1 MYLSKKQVQP
11 ERENLKM
18 TLNNQTM
25 TLFNY
30 EYPFIKLDKNNVKV
44 GTFFSGI
51 GSPEMAFHR
60 LKENGII
67 NNYESVFFCEVDK
80 HAIKSYCAIHNK
92 TPDDNLG
99 DITKINGADIPYCDI
114 WIGGFPCQDIS
125 MAGVRRGFDF
135 GSRTRSSLGWKMIQF
150 LREVKDPPKV
160 VIFEN
165 VAAITHSKFRRTLNL
180 FKNDLEELGY
190 SLYDDVL
197 CALDYGT
204 PQNRER
210 YFLVAIKGKYL
221 YQFPQKMKLK
231 LRLKDLLEKD
241 IDPNLVLSEK
251 VPFDLQSFV
260 ANKDYTKD
268 CKLVCKNLKDKRR
281 KYVIDLY
288 RFIDG
293 KNKCGRDTSSK
304 YNQTARLWSING
316 YCPTLTANSTE
327 DTSKMIIYRDNC
339 FFVKKIS
346 PLESWRFMGF
356 SDEDFYKAKDI
367 GTSNRQ
373 LFKQAGNSIAT
384 NVIYHILK
392 NLF

>member
-1 MYLSKKQVQP
+1 MAV
-11 ERENLKM
+11 
-18 TLNNQTM
+18 NNPTVN
-25 TLFNY
+25 LFNFN
-30 EYPFIKLDKNNVKV
+30 YPIIKLDKENVKV

-51 GSPEMAFHR
+51 GSPEMAFKR
-60 LKENGII
+60 LKDNGII
-67 NNYESVFFCEVDK
+67 NNYESVFFCEIDK
-80 HAIKSYCAIHNK
+80 YAVKSYCAIHDQSPNN
-92 TPDDNLG
+92 NLG
-99 DITKINGADIPYCDI
+99 DITKINGADLPYCDI

-125 MAGVRRGFDF
+125 MAGIRRGFDF
-135 GSRTRSSLGWKMIQF
+135 NSNTRSSLGWKMIQF
-150 LREVKDPPKV
+150 LREMKDPPKV

-165 VAAITHSKFRRTLNL
+165 VAAITNVKMRRTLNL
-180 FKNDLEELGY
+180 FKQDLESLGY
-190 SLYDDVL
+190 SLYDHVL
-197 CALDYGT
+197 TALDYGT

-210 YFLVAIKGKYL
+210 YFLVAIKGNYL
-221 YQFPQKMKLK
+221 YYFPDKIKLK
-231 LRLKDLLEKD
+231 LRLKDLLEKE

-251 VPFDLQSFV
+251 VPFDLHSFV
-260 ANKDYTKD
+260 ENKNYNKNS
-268 CKLVCKNLKDKRR
+268 KLIYKNLKDRR
-281 KYVIDLY
+281 KKYIINLY

-293 KNKCGRDTSSK
+293 KNHCGRDTSSK
-304 YNQTARLWSING
+304 YNQTARLWSMNG

-327 DTSKMIIYRDNC
+327 DTSKMIIYKDNC

-356 SDEDFYKAKDI
+356 SDDDFYKAKGV

>member
-1 MYLSKKQVQP
+1 MALH
-11 ERENLKM
+11 
-18 TLNNQTM
+18 NQTIN
-25 TLFNY
+25 LFNF
-30 EYPFIKLDKNNVKV
+30 EYPVLKLNKDNVKV

-51 GSPEMAFHR
+51 GSPEMAFKR
-60 LKENGII
+60 LKDNGII
-67 NNYESVFFCEVDK
+67 KNFESVFYCEIDK
-80 HAIKSYCAIHNK
+80 YAVKSYCAIHNK
-92 TPDDNLG
+92 TENDNLG
-99 DITKINGADIPYCDI
+99 DITKINGADLPYCDI

-135 GSRTRSSLGWKMIQF
+135 NSNTRSSLGWKMIQF
-150 LREVKDPPKV
+150 LREIKDPPKV

-165 VAAITHSKFRRTLNL
+165 VAAITNVNMRRTLSL
-180 FKNDLEELGY
+180 FKKDLEDLGY
-190 SLYDDVL
+190 TLYDQVL
-197 CALDYGT
+197 TALDYGT

-210 YFLVAIKGKYL
+210 YFLVAIKGNYL
-221 YQFPQKMKLK
+221 YYFPEKIKLK

-251 VPFDLQSFV
+251 VPFDLQKFV
-260 ANKDYTKD
+260 ENRNYDKNS
-268 CKLVCKNLKDKRR
+268 KLICKNLKDRR
-281 KYVIDLY
+281 KRYVINLY

-293 KNKCGRDTSSK
+293 KNHCGRDTSSR
-304 YNQTARLWSING
+304 YNQTARLWSMNG

-327 DTSKMIIYRDNC
+327 DTSKMIIYKDNC

-356 SDEDFYKAKDI
+356 SDDDFYKAKSI
-367 GTSNRQ
+367 GISNRQ

-384 NVIYHILK
+384 NVIYYILK

>member
-1 MYLSKKQVQP
+1 MALH
-11 ERENLKM
+11 
-18 TLNNQTM
+18 NQTIN
-25 TLFNY
+25 LFNF
-30 EYPFIKLDKNNVKV
+30 EYPVLKLNKDNVKV

-51 GSPEMAFHR
+51 GSPEMAFKR
-60 LKENGII
+60 LKDNGII
-67 NNYESVFFCEVDK
+67 KNFESVFYCEIDK
-80 HAIKSYCAIHNK
+80 YAVKSYCAIHNK
-92 TPDDNLG
+92 TENDNLG
-99 DITKINGADIPYCDI
+99 DITKINGANLPYCDI

-135 GSRTRSSLGWKMIQF
+135 NSNTRSSLGWKMIQF
-150 LREVKDPPKV
+150 LREIKEPPKV

-165 VAAITHSKFRRTLNL
+165 VAAITNVNMRRTLNL
-180 FKNDLEELGY
+180 FKKDLEDLGY
-190 SLYDDVL
+190 TLYDQVL
-197 CALDYGT
+197 TALDYGT

-210 YFLVAIKGKYL
+210 YFLVAIKGNYL
-221 YQFPQKMKLK
+221 YYFPEKIKLK

-251 VPFDLQSFV
+251 VPFDLQTFV
-260 ANKDYTKD
+260 ENRNYDKNS
-268 CKLVCKNLKDKRR
+268 KLICKNLKGRR
-281 KYVIDLY
+281 KRYVINLY

-293 KNKCGRDTSSK
+293 KNHCGRDTSSR
-304 YNQTARLWSING
+304 YNQTARLWSMNG

-327 DTSKMIIYRDNC
+327 DTSKMIIYKDNC

-356 SDEDFYKAKDI
+356 SDDDFYKAKSI
-367 GTSNRQ
+367 GISNRQ

-384 NVIYHILK
+384 NVIYYILK

>member
-1 MYLSKKQVQP
+1 MALH
-11 ERENLKM
+11 
-18 TLNNQTM
+18 NQTIN
-25 TLFNY
+25 LFNF
-30 EYPFIKLDKNNVKV
+30 EYPVLKLNKDNVKV

-51 GSPEMAFHR
+51 GSPEMAFKR
-60 LKENGII
+60 LKDNGII
-67 NNYESVFFCEVDK
+67 KNFESVFYCEIDK
-80 HAIKSYCAIHNK
+80 YAVKSYCAIHNK
-92 TPDDNLG
+92 TENDNLG
-99 DITKINGADIPYCDI
+99 DITKINGADLPYCDI

-135 GSRTRSSLGWKMIQF
+135 NSNTRSSLGWKMIQF
-150 LREVKDPPKV
+150 LREIKDPPKV

-165 VAAITHSKFRRTLNL
+165 VAAITNVNMRRTLNL
-180 FKNDLEELGY
+180 FKKDLEDLGY
-190 SLYDDVL
+190 TLYDQVL
-197 CALDYGT
+197 TALDYGT

-210 YFLVAIKGKYL
+210 YFLVAIKGNYL
-221 YQFPQKMKLK
+221 YYFPEKIKLK

-251 VPFDLQSFV
+251 VPFDLQKFV
-260 ANKDYTKD
+260 ENRNYDKNS
-268 CKLVCKNLKDKRR
+268 KLICKNLKDRR
-281 KYVIDLY
+281 KRYVINLY

-293 KNKCGRDTSSK
+293 KNHCGRDTSSR
-304 YNQTARLWSING
+304 YNQTARLWSMNG

-327 DTSKMIIYRDNC
+327 DTSKMIIYKDNC

-356 SDEDFYKAKDI
+356 SDDNFYKAKSI
-367 GTSNRQ
+367 GISNRQ

-384 NVIYHILK
+384 NVIYYILK

>member
-1 MYLSKKQVQP
+1 MIV
-11 ERENLKM
+11 
-18 TLNNQTM
+18 NNPTVN
-25 TLFNY
+25 LFNFN
-30 EYPFIKLDKNNVKV
+30 YPIIKLDKENVKV

-51 GSPEMAFHR
+51 GSPEMAFKR
-60 LKENGII
+60 LKDNGVI

-80 HAIKSYCAIHNK
+80 YAIKSYCAIHGQSPNK
-92 TPDDNLG
+92 NLG
-99 DITKINGADIPYCDI
+99 DITKINGTDLPYCDI

-135 GSRTRSSLGWKMIQF
+135 NSNTRSSLGWKMIQF
-150 LREVKDPPKV
+150 LKEVKDPPKV

-165 VAAITHSKFRRTLNL
+165 VAAITNVKMRKTLNL
-180 FKNDLEELGY
+180 FKEDLESLGY
-190 SLYDDVL
+190 SLYDHVL
-197 CALDYGT
+197 TALDYGT

-221 YQFPQKMKLK
+221 YYFPDKIKLK
-231 LRLKDLLEKD
+231 LRLKDLLEKE

-251 VPFDLQSFV
+251 VPFDLHSFV
-260 ANKDYTKD
+260 ENKNYTKNS
-268 CKLVCKNLKDKRR
+268 KLVCKNLKDRRR
-281 KYVIDLY
+281 KYIINLY

-293 KNKCGRDTSSK
+293 KNHCGRDTSSK
-304 YNQTARLWSING
+304 YNQTARLWSMNG

-327 DTSKMIIYRDNC
+327 DTSKMIIYKDNC

-356 SDEDFYKAKDI
+356 SDEDFYKAKSVGI
-367 GTSNRQ
+367 SNRQ

-384 NVIYHILK
+384 NVIYYILK
-392 NLF
+392 KLF

>member
-1 MYLSKKQVQP
+1 MALIHNQ
-11 ERENLKM
+11 
-18 TLNNQTM
+18 TLN
-25 TLFNY
+25 LFNF
-30 EYPFIKLDKNNVKV
+30 EYPVLKLDKNNVRV

-51 GSPEMAFHR
+51 GSPEMAFKR
-60 LKENGII
+60 LKENGVI
-67 NNYESVFFCEVDK
+67 NNFESVFFCEIDK

-92 TPDDNLG
+92 TEKDNLG

-125 MAGVRRGFDF
+125 MAGVQRGFDF
-135 GSRTRSSLGWKMIQF
+135 NSNTRSSLGWKMIQF
-150 LREVKDPPKV
+150 LRESKDPPKV

-165 VAAITHSKFRRTLNL
+165 VAAITNVNMKRTLNL
-180 FKNDLEELGY
+180 FKKDLEDLGY
-190 SLYDDVL
+190 SLYDQVL
-197 CALDYGT
+197 TALNYGT

-210 YFLVAIKGKYL
+210 YFLVAIKGNYL
-221 YQFPQKMKLK
+221 YHFPEKIKLK
-231 LRLKDLLEKD
+231 LRLKDLIEKE
-241 IDPNLVLSEK
+241 IDPNLILSEK
-251 VPFDLQSFV
+251 VPFDLEKFV
-260 ANKDYTKD
+260 KNKNYNKNS
-268 CKLVCKNLKDKRR
+268 KLICKNLKDKRKR
-281 KYVIDLY
+281 YVINLY

-293 KNKCGRDTSSK
+293 KNHCGRDTSSK

-327 DTSKMIIYRDNC
+327 DTSKMIIYKDNC

-356 SDEDFYKAKDI
+356 SDEDFYKAKSI

-384 NVIYHILK
+384 NVIYYILK

>member
-1 MYLSKKQVQP
+1 MALH
-11 ERENLKM
+11 
-18 TLNNQTM
+18 NQTIN
-25 TLFNY
+25 LFNF
-30 EYPFIKLDKNNVKV
+30 EYPVLKLNKDNVKV

-51 GSPEMAFHR
+51 GSPEMAFKR
-60 LKENGII
+60 LKDNGII
-67 NNYESVFFCEVDK
+67 KNFESVFYCEIDK
-80 HAIKSYCAIHNK
+80 YAVKSYCAIHNK
-92 TPDDNLG
+92 TENDNLG
-99 DITKINGADIPYCDI
+99 DITKINGANLPYCDI

-135 GSRTRSSLGWKMIQF
+135 NSNTRSSLGWKMIQF
-150 LREVKDPPKV
+150 LREIKEPPKV

-165 VAAITHSKFRRTLNL
+165 VAAITNVNMRRTLNL
-180 FKNDLEELGY
+180 FKKDLEDLGY
-190 SLYDDVL
+190 TLYDQVL
-197 CALDYGT
+197 TALDYGT

-210 YFLVAIKGKYL
+210 YFLVAIKGNYL
-221 YQFPQKMKLK
+221 YYFPEKIKLK

-251 VPFDLQSFV
+251 VPFDLQKFV
-260 ANKDYTKD
+260 ENRNYDKNS
-268 CKLVCKNLKDKRR
+268 KLICKNLKDRR
-281 KYVIDLY
+281 KRYVINLY

-293 KNKCGRDTSSK
+293 KNHCGRDTSSR
-304 YNQTARLWSING
+304 YNQTARLWSMNG

-327 DTSKMIIYRDNC
+327 DTSKMIIYKDNC

-356 SDEDFYKAKDI
+356 SDDDFYKAKRI
-367 GTSNRQ
+367 GISNRQ

-384 NVIYHILK
+384 NVIYYILK

>member
-1 MYLSKKQVQP
+1 MALH
-11 ERENLKM
+11 
-18 TLNNQTM
+18 NQTIN
-25 TLFNY
+25 LFNF
-30 EYPFIKLDKNNVKV
+30 EYPVLKLNKDNVKV

-51 GSPEMAFHR
+51 GSPEMAFKR
-60 LKENGII
+60 LKDNGII
-67 NNYESVFFCEVDK
+67 KNFESVFYCEIDK
-80 HAIKSYCAIHNK
+80 YAVKSYCAIHNK
-92 TPDDNLG
+92 TENDNLG
-99 DITKINGADIPYCDI
+99 DITKINGADLPYCDI

-135 GSRTRSSLGWKMIQF
+135 NSNTRSSLGWKMIQF
-150 LREVKDPPKV
+150 LREIKDPPKV

-165 VAAITHSKFRRTLNL
+165 VAAITNVNMRRTLNL
-180 FKNDLEELGY
+180 FKKDLEDLGY
-190 SLYDDVL
+190 TLYDQVL
-197 CALDYGT
+197 TALDYGT

-210 YFLVAIKGKYL
+210 YFLVAIKGNYL
-221 YQFPQKMKLK
+221 YYFPEKIKLK

-251 VPFDLQSFV
+251 VPFDLQKFV
-260 ANKDYTKD
+260 ENRNYDKNS
-268 CKLVCKNLKDKRR
+268 KLICKNLKDRR
-281 KYVIDLY
+281 KRYVINLY

-293 KNKCGRDTSSK
+293 KNHCGRDTSSR
-304 YNQTARLWSING
+304 YNQTARLWSMNG

-327 DTSKMIIYRDNC
+327 DTSKMIIYKDNC

-356 SDEDFYKAKDI
+356 SDEDYYKAKSI

-384 NVIYHILK
+384 NVIYYILK

>member
-1 MYLSKKQVQP
+1 MALH
-11 ERENLKM
+11 
-18 TLNNQTM
+18 NQTIN
-25 TLFNY
+25 LFNF
-30 EYPFIKLDKNNVKV
+30 EYPVLKLNKDNVKV

-51 GSPEMAFHR
+51 GSPEMAFKR
-60 LKENGII
+60 LKDNGII
-67 NNYESVFFCEVDK
+67 KNFESVFYCEIDK
-80 HAIKSYCAIHNK
+80 YAVKSYCAIHNK
-92 TPDDNLG
+92 TENDNLG
-99 DITKINGADIPYCDI
+99 DITKINGADLPYCDI

-135 GSRTRSSLGWKMIQF
+135 NSNTRSSLGWKMIQF
-150 LREVKDPPKV
+150 LREIKDPPKV

-165 VAAITHSKFRRTLNL
+165 VAAITNVNMRRTLNL
-180 FKNDLEELGY
+180 FKKDLEDLGY
-190 SLYDDVL
+190 TLYDQVL
-197 CALDYGT
+197 TALDYGT

-210 YFLVAIKGKYL
+210 YFLVAIKGNYL
-221 YQFPQKMKLK
+221 YYFPEKIKLK

-251 VPFDLQSFV
+251 VPFDLQKFV
-260 ANKDYTKD
+260 ENRNYDKNS
-268 CKLVCKNLKDKRR
+268 KLICKNLKGRR
-281 KYVIDLY
+281 KRYVINLY

-293 KNKCGRDTSSK
+293 KNHCGRDTSSR
-304 YNQTARLWSING
+304 YNQTARLWSMNG

-327 DTSKMIIYRDNC
+327 DTSKMIIYKDNC

-356 SDEDFYKAKDI
+356 SDDDFYKAKSI
-367 GTSNRQ
+367 GISNRQ

-384 NVIYHILK
+384 NVIYYILK

>member
-1 MYLSKKQVQP
+1 MAV
-11 ERENLKM
+11 
-18 TLNNQTM
+18 NNPTVN
-25 TLFNY
+25 LFNFN
-30 EYPFIKLDKNNVKV
+30 YPVIKLNKENVKV

-51 GSPEMAFHR
+51 GSPEMAFKR
-60 LKENGII
+60 LKDNGVI
-67 NNYESVFFCEVDK
+67 NNYESVFFCEIDK
-80 HAIKSYCAIHNK
+80 YAVKSYCAIHGEPPNK
-92 TPDDNLG
+92 NLG
-99 DITKINGADIPYCDI
+99 DITKINGADLPYCDI

-125 MAGVRRGFDF
+125 MAGIRRGFDF
-135 GSRTRSSLGWKMIQF
+135 NSNTRSSLGWKMIQF
-150 LREVKDPPKV
+150 LREIKDPPKV

-165 VAAITHSKFRRTLNL
+165 VAAITNSKMRRTLNL
-180 FKNDLEELGY
+180 FKQDLESLGY
-190 SLYDDVL
+190 SLYDHVL
-197 CALDYGT
+197 TALDYGT

-221 YQFPQKMKLK
+221 YHFPDKIKLK

-251 VPFDLQSFV
+251 VYFDLQRFV
-260 ANKDYTKD
+260 ENKNYTKNS
-268 CKLVCKNLKDKRR
+268 KLVCKNLKDKRR
-281 KYVIDLY
+281 KYIINLY

-293 KNKCGRDTSSK
+293 KNHCGRDTSSK
-304 YNQTARLWSING
+304 YNQTARLWSMNG

-327 DTSKMIIYRDNC
+327 DTSKMIIYKDNC
-339 FFVKKIS
+339 FFVKRIS

-356 SDEDFYKAKDI
+356 SDEDFYKAKSV

>member
-1 MYLSKKQVQP
+1 MAQI
-11 ERENLKM
+11 R
-18 TLNNQTM
+18 NQTIN
-25 TLFNY
+25 LFNF
-30 EYPFIKLDKNNVKV
+30 EYPVLKLDKNNVKV

-51 GSPEMAFHR
+51 GSPEMAFKR
-60 LKENGII
+60 LKDNGVIK
-67 NNYESVFFCEVDK
+67 NFESVFYCEIDK
-80 HAIKSYCAIHNK
+80 YAVKSYCAIHNK
-92 TPDDNLG
+92 TENDNLG
-99 DITKINGADIPYCDI
+99 DITKINGADLPYCDI

-135 GSRTRSSLGWKMIQF
+135 NSNTRSSLGWKMIQF
-150 LREVKDPPKV
+150 LREIKDPPKV

-165 VAAITHSKFRRTLNL
+165 VAAITNVNMRRTLNL
-180 FKNDLEELGY
+180 FKKDLEDLGY
-190 SLYDDVL
+190 TLYDQVL
-197 CALDYGT
+197 TALDYGT

-210 YFLVAIKGKYL
+210 YFLVAIKGNYL
-221 YQFPQKMKLK
+221 YYFPEKIKLK

-251 VPFDLQSFV
+251 VSFDLQKFV
-260 ANKDYTKD
+260 ENRNYDKNS
-268 CKLVCKNLKDKRR
+268 KLICKNLKDKRKR
-281 KYVIDLY
+281 YVINLY

-293 KNKCGRDTSSK
+293 KNHCGRDTSSK
-304 YNQTARLWSING
+304 YNQTARLWSMNG

-327 DTSKMIIYRDNC
+327 DTSKMIIYKDNC

-356 SDEDFYKAKDI
+356 SDDDFYKAKSI
-367 GTSNRQ
+367 GISNRQ

-384 NVIYHILK
+384 NVIYYILK

>member
-1 MYLSKKQVQP
+1 MSQ
-11 ERENLKM
+11 
-18 TLNNQTM
+18 NNQSLN
-25 TLFNY
+25 LFNY
-30 EYPFIKLDKNNVKV
+30 DYPVIKLDKKNVKV

-51 GSPEMAFHR
+51 GSPEMAFKR
-60 LKENGII
+60 LKDDGII
-67 NNYESVFFCEVDK
+67 ENYESVFFCEIDK

-92 TPDDNLG
+92 TPSDNLG

-125 MAGVRRGFDF
+125 VAGVQRGFDF
-135 GSRTRSSLGWKMIQF
+135 NSNTRSSLGWKMIQF
-150 LREVKDPPKV
+150 LRETPTPPKV

-165 VAAITHSKFRRTLNL
+165 VAAITNINMRKTLNL
-180 FKNDLEELGY
+180 FKKDLEDLGY
-190 SLYDDVL
+190 TLYEQTL
-197 CALDYGT
+197 SALNYGT

-210 YFLVAIKGKYL
+210 YFLIALKGNYV
-221 YQFPQKMKLK
+221 YHFPKKIKLK
-231 LRLKDLLEKD
+231 LRLKNLIEKN
-241 IDPNLVLSEK
+241 IDPTLILSEK
-251 VPFDLQSFV
+251 VPFDLESFV
-260 ANKDYTKD
+260 KNKNYDKD
-268 CKLVCKNLKDKRR
+268 SKLICKNLKDKRKR
-281 KYVIDLY
+281 YIINLY

-293 KNKCGRDTSSK
+293 KNYCGRDTSSK

-316 YCPTLTANSTE
+316 FCPTLTANSTE
-327 DTSKMIIYRDNC
+327 DTSKLIIYKDNC

-356 SDEDFYKAKDI
+356 SDEDYYKSKSV

>member
-1 MYLSKKQVQP
+1 MALH
-11 ERENLKM
+11 
-18 TLNNQTM
+18 NQTIN
-25 TLFNY
+25 LFNF
-30 EYPFIKLDKNNVKV
+30 EYPVLKLDKKNVKV

-51 GSPEMAFHR
+51 GSPEMAFKR
-60 LKENGII
+60 LKDNGVIK
-67 NNYESVFFCEVDK
+67 NFESVFYCEIDK
-80 HAIKSYCAIHNK
+80 YAVKSYCAIHNK
-92 TPDDNLG
+92 TENDNLG
-99 DITKINGADIPYCDI
+99 DITKINGANLPYCDI

-135 GSRTRSSLGWKMIQF
+135 NSNTRSSLGWKMIQF
-150 LREVKDPPKV
+150 LREIKDPPKV

-165 VAAITHSKFRRTLNL
+165 VAAITNVNMRRTLNL
-180 FKNDLEELGY
+180 FKKDLEDLGY
-190 SLYDDVL
+190 TLYDQVL
-197 CALDYGT
+197 TALDYGT

-210 YFLVAIKGKYL
+210 YFLVAIKGNYL
-221 YQFPQKMKLK
+221 YYFPEKIKLK

-251 VPFDLQSFV
+251 VPFDLQKFV
-260 ANKDYTKD
+260 ENRNYDKNS
-268 CKLVCKNLKDKRR
+268 KLICKNLKDRR
-281 KYVIDLY
+281 KRYVINLY

-293 KNKCGRDTSSK
+293 KNHCGRDTSSR
-304 YNQTARLWSING
+304 YNQTARLWSMNG

-327 DTSKMIIYRDNC
+327 DTSKMIIYKDNC

-356 SDEDFYKAKDI
+356 SDDDFYKAKSI
-367 GTSNRQ
+367 GISNRQ

-384 NVIYHILK
+384 NVIYYILK

>member
-1 MYLSKKQVQP
+1 
-11 ERENLKM
+11 M
-18 TLNNQTM
+18 TLDNQTM

-30 EYPFIKLDKNNVKV
+30 EYPYIKLDRENVKV

-60 LKENGII
+60 LKENGVIKK
-67 NNYESVFFCEVDK
+67 YESVFFCEVDK
-80 HAIKSYCAIHNK
+80 SAIKSYCAIHGK
-92 TPDDNLG
+92 TPEDNLG

-125 MAGVRRGFDF
+125 LAGIRKGFDY
-135 GSRTRSSLGWKMIQF
+135 GSATRSSLGWKMIQF
-150 LREVKDPPKV
+150 LREVKEQPKV

-165 VAAITHSKFRRTLNL
+165 VAAITQPKFRNTLTL
-180 FKNDLEELGY
+180 FKNDLEKLGY
-190 SLYDDVL
+190 SLYEDVL

-204 PQNRER
+204 PQNRQR

-221 YQFPQKMKLK
+221 YQFPEKIKLK
-231 LRLKDLLEKD
+231 LRLKDLIEKEIDQNLILSERVSFDLEK
-241 IDPNLVLSEK
+241 
-251 VPFDLQSFV
+251 FV
-260 ANKDYTKD
+260 KNKDYTKNY
-268 CKLVCKNLKDKRR
+268 KLVCKNIKDKRR
-281 KYVIDLY
+281 KYNIDLY

-293 KNKCGRDTSSK
+293 KNKCGRDTSCK

-316 YCPTLTANSTE
+316 FCPTITAHSTE
-327 DTSKMIIYRDNC
+327 ETSKMIIYQDNC

-356 SDEDFYKAKDI
+356 SDSDFYKAKYA

-373 LFKQAGNSIAT
+373 LFKQAGNSIVT
-384 NVIYHILK
+384 NVIYYILK

>member
-1 MYLSKKQVQP
+1 MAV
-11 ERENLKM
+11 
-18 TLNNQTM
+18 NNPTVN
-25 TLFNY
+25 LFNFN
-30 EYPFIKLDKNNVKV
+30 YPVIKLNKENVKV

-51 GSPEMAFHR
+51 GSPEMAFKR
-60 LKENGII
+60 LKDNGVI
-67 NNYESVFFCEVDK
+67 NNYESVFFCEIDK
-80 HAIKSYCAIHNK
+80 YAVKSYCAIHGEPPNK
-92 TPDDNLG
+92 NLG
-99 DITKINGADIPYCDI
+99 DITKINGADLPYCDI

-125 MAGVRRGFDF
+125 MAGIRRGFDF
-135 GSRTRSSLGWKMIQF
+135 NSNTRSSLGWKMIQF
-150 LREVKDPPKV
+150 LREIKDPPKV

-165 VAAITHSKFRRTLNL
+165 VAAITNSKMRRTLNL
-180 FKNDLEELGY
+180 FKEDLESLGY
-190 SLYDDVL
+190 SLYDHVL
-197 CALDYGT
+197 TALDYGT

-210 YFLVAIKGKYL
+210 YFLVAIKGNYL
-221 YQFPQKMKLK
+221 YHFPDKIKLK

-251 VPFDLQSFV
+251 VYFDLQRFV
-260 ANKDYTKD
+260 ENKNYTKNS
-268 CKLVCKNLKDKRR
+268 KLVCKNLKDKRR
-281 KYVIDLY
+281 KYIINLY

-293 KNKCGRDTSSK
+293 KNHCGRDTSSK
-304 YNQTARLWSING
+304 YNQTARLWSMNG

-327 DTSKMIIYRDNC
+327 DTSKMIIYKDNC
-339 FFVKKIS
+339 FFVKRIS

-356 SDEDFYKAKDI
+356 SDEDFYKAKSV

>member
-1 MYLSKKQVQP
+1 MAV
-11 ERENLKM
+11 
-18 TLNNQTM
+18 NNPTVN
-25 TLFNY
+25 LFNFN
-30 EYPFIKLDKNNVKV
+30 YPVIKLNKENVKV

-51 GSPEMAFHR
+51 GSPEMAFKR
-60 LKENGII
+60 LKDNGVI
-67 NNYESVFFCEVDK
+67 NNYESVFFCEIDK
-80 HAIKSYCAIHNK
+80 YAVKSYCAIHGEPPNK
-92 TPDDNLG
+92 NLG
-99 DITKINGADIPYCDI
+99 DITKINGADLPYCDI

-125 MAGVRRGFDF
+125 MAGIRRGFDF
-135 GSRTRSSLGWKMIQF
+135 NSNTRSSLGWKMIQF
-150 LREVKDPPKV
+150 LREIKDPPKV

-165 VAAITHSKFRRTLNL
+165 VAAITNSKMRRTLNL
-180 FKNDLEELGY
+180 FKQDLESLGY
-190 SLYDDVL
+190 SLYDHVL
-197 CALDYGT
+197 TALDYGT

-210 YFLVAIKGKYL
+210 YFLVAIKGNYL
-221 YQFPQKMKLK
+221 YHFPDKIKLK

-251 VPFDLQSFV
+251 VYFDLQRFV
-260 ANKDYTKD
+260 ENKNYTKNS
-268 CKLVCKNLKDKRR
+268 KLVCKNLKDKRR
-281 KYVIDLY
+281 KYIINLY

-293 KNKCGRDTSSK
+293 KNHCGRDTSSK
-304 YNQTARLWSING
+304 YNQTARLWSMNG

-327 DTSKMIIYRDNC
+327 DTSKMIIYKDNC
-339 FFVKKIS
+339 FFVKRIS

-356 SDEDFYKAKDI
+356 SDEDFYKAKSV

>member
-1 MYLSKKQVQP
+1 MALIHNQ
-11 ERENLKM
+11 
-18 TLNNQTM
+18 TLN
-25 TLFNY
+25 LFNF
-30 EYPFIKLDKNNVKV
+30 EYPVLKLNKDNVKV

-51 GSPEMAFHR
+51 GSPEMAFKR
-60 LKENGII
+60 LKENGVI
-67 NNYESVFFCEVDK
+67 NNFESIFFCEVDK

-92 TPDDNLG
+92 TEKDNLG
-99 DITKINGADIPYCDI
+99 DITKINGADLPYCDI

-135 GSRTRSSLGWKMIQF
+135 NSNTRSSLGWKMIQF
-150 LREVKDPPKV
+150 LREIKDPPKV

-165 VAAITHSKFRRTLNL
+165 VAAITNVNMKRTLNL
-180 FKNDLEELGY
+180 FKKDLEDLGY
-190 SLYDDVL
+190 SLYDQVL
-197 CALDYGT
+197 TALNYGT

-210 YFLVAIKGKYL
+210 YFLVAIKGNYL
-221 YQFPQKMKLK
+221 YHFPEKIKLK
-231 LRLKDLLEKD
+231 LRLKDLLEKE

-251 VPFDLQSFV
+251 VPFDLQKFV
-260 ANKDYTKD
+260 ENKNYNKNS
-268 CKLVCKNLKDKRR
+268 KLICKNLKDKRKR
-281 KYVIDLY
+281 YVINLY

-293 KNKCGRDTSSK
+293 KNHCGRDTSSK
-304 YNQTARLWSING
+304 YNQTARLWSMNG

-327 DTSKMIIYRDNC
+327 DTSKMIIYKDNC
-339 FFVKKIS
+339 FFVKRIS

-356 SDEDFYKAKDI
+356 SDDDFYKAKNI

-384 NVIYHILK
+384 NVIYYILK